1 MNMNNDGHVGYR
13 ILYFLL
19 IILGIFT
26 ILYQINFEDLWLDEL
41 NSFWVADPD
50 LSYSETIIRHNKTD
64 FHNPILFNLVLKF
77 FFKTVGYNPDTAR
90 YLTLFFGSLSFV
102 FIGLISYQEKKSN
115 YFLLT
120 TFLAC
125 VSIYIIKYSQE
136 LRPYSLLLLASSLNI
151 YFFLRL
157 LNSTKKKI
165 SDIILFVIFSVI
177 NYSVNPFSLIIY
189 FSQITYLFFRY
200 VFFKED
206 IKKFFIIFS
215 AILIFYSF
223 FNFKY
228 IIYQFSFDSYMLSS
242 DIKNV
247 FDGFYFPRFFGSK
260 IMGYLY
266 LILLIFLVL
275 KNRKIFFQKENNYMF
290 FLILIFLSYIIPLFY
305 GLIRTPVLHDRYII
319 FILIPIFVLLPFL
332 IKEISNNRTK
342 ISLIIF
348 LVTMTLSNHYIEI
361 FDRINTKPEFKKTL
375 NYVKKN
381 NINNFVFDL
390 GSTSFFFSNY
400 IKNIND
406 KEFSKFTFIEN
417 NDQKY
422 QSKDFWLICYST
434 DPNFKCEPKNANNH
448 ILVDSNKNL
457 YVEAKLYL
465 VN

>member
-1 MNMNNDGHVGYR
+1 MNNDALIGYR
-13 ILYFLL
+13 ILYFLI

-50 LSYSETIIRHNKTD
+50 LSYSETVIRHNKSD
-64 FHNPILFNLVLKF
+64 FHNPILFNLILKF
-77 FFKTVGYNPDTAR
+77 FFKTVGYNPDLAR
-90 YLTLFFGSLSFV
+90 YLTLFFGSLSFI

-120 TFLAC
+120 TFLTC

-136 LRPYSLLLLASSLNI
+136 LRPYSLLLLTSSLNI

-157 LNSTKKKI
+157 LRNEKKKR
-165 SDIILFVIFSVI
+165 SDITLFGIFSVI
-177 NYSVNPFSLIIY
+177 NYSVNPFSLIIF
-189 FSQITYLFFRY
+189 FSQITYIFFRY
-200 VFFKED
+200 FFFKED
-206 IKKFFIIFS
+206 YKKFLAILL
-215 AILIFYSF
+215 AILIVYFF

-228 IIYQFSFDSYMLSS
+228 IIYQISFDSYMLSS

-266 LILLIFLVL
+266 LILLIFLIIRS
-275 KNRKIFFQKENNYMF
+275 RKIFFLKKNNFMF
-290 FLILIFLSYIIPLFY
+290 FLILIFLSYIVPLFY

-332 IKEISNNRTK
+332 IKEISNNKTK

-348 LVTMTLSNHYIEI
+348 LVFMTLSNHYIEI
-361 FDRINTKPEFKKTL
+361 FKRINTKPEFKKTL

-381 NINNFVFDL
+381 SIDNFVIDL
-390 GSTSFFFSNY
+390 GSTSFFFTNY
-400 IKNIND
+400 IKNLNN

-417 NDQKY
+417 NDKKY
-422 QSKDFWLICYST
+422 QSKNFWLICYST
-434 DPNFKCEPKNANNH
+434 DPNFKCEPKNTNNH

-465 VN
+465 LN

>member
-1 MNMNNDGHVGYR
+1 MNMNNDAHIGYR
-13 ILYFLL
+13 ILYFFI

-50 LSYSETIIRHNKTD
+50 LSYSETVFRHNKSD
-64 FHNPILFNLVLKF
+64 FHNPILFNLILKF
-77 FFKTVGYNPDTAR
+77 FFKTVGYNPDLAR
-90 YLTLFFGSLSFV
+90 YLTSFFGSLSFI

-136 LRPYSLLLLASSLNI
+136 LRPYSLLLLTSSLNI

-157 LNSTKKKI
+157 IRSEKKKR
-165 SDIILFVIFSVI
+165 SDVTLFVLFSVI
-177 NYSVNPFSLIIY
+177 NYSVNPFSLIIF
-189 FSQITYLFFRY
+189 FSQITYIFFRY
-200 VFFKED
+200 LFFKED
-206 IKKFFIIFS
+206 YKKFFAILL
-215 AILIFYSF
+215 AILIVYFF

-228 IIYQFSFDSYMLSS
+228 IIYQISFDSYMLSS

-266 LILLIFLVL
+266 LILLIFLIIR
-275 KNRKIFFQKENNYMF
+275 NRKIFFLKENNFMF
-290 FLILIFLSYIIPLFY
+290 FLILIFLSYIVPLFY

-332 IKEISNNRTK
+332 IKEISNNKTK

-348 LVTMTLSNHYIEI
+348 LVFMTLSNHYIEI
-361 FDRINTKPEFKKTL
+361 FKRINTKPEFKKTL
-375 NYVKKN
+375 NYVKKHS
-381 NINNFVFDL
+381 INNFVIDL
-390 GSTSFFFSNY
+390 GSTSFFFTNY
-400 IKNIND
+400 IKNLND

-422 QSKDFWLICYST
+422 QSKNFWLICYST

-448 ILVDSNKNL
+448 ILVDTNKNL

-465 VN
+465 LN